1 MKPALVNS
9 IQVIAILLSIYY
21 VPCSMLQVGKSKK
34 DKTRDRY
41 KFSMLSYDVEMVY
54 EVPITISFPFRI
66 MFGVRDM

>member
-21 VPCSMLQVGKSKK
+21 VLCSMLKVGKSKK

-54 EVPITISFPFRI
+54 EVPIIISFLFRI